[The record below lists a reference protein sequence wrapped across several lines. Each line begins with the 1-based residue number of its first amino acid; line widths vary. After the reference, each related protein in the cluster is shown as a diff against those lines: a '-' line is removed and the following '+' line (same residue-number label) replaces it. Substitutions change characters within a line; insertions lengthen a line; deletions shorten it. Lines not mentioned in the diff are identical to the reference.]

1 MSLRSKILLILLVV
15 VTLYAALDYGIQRL
29 VVFPSFIALEQHEAK
44 KDLER
49 CFEAL
54 RRESYH
60 LDTFNHDWAAWD
72 DTYEFVR
79 DRNTDYISSNLV
91 AQTFIDNKLNLI
103 YVCDEAG
110 RVVWG
115 EIRNV
120 DTWQRMHLKGFP
132 AESLPPTHPLLS
144 HASVDS
150 AIAGVFTTEHKPM
163 LVSSRPIV
171 TTNNEGPIR
180 GTLIMGRFLSEDS
193 VQTLVEQTRV
203 NFRLWPITGH
213 AIPEAQREVLNDI
226 SDDQPLLISD
236 HDNNLLLVYAIFPD
250 IQDNAALLVRAD
262 IPREISARGAAALR
276 FALLSIL
283 VGAIV
288 ILLVLFV
295 LLQRTVV
302 APMAK
307 LTAHV
312 VAIGK
317 TDNLSARLS
326 LPRRDEIG
334 ILAQE
339 CDRMVAQ
346 LSEARKKLLE
356 QSYHSGMAEMA
367 SGILHN
373 IRNSLNPMVVDI
385 DVLRQELRKAPIEK
399 IEMARTELTDGTPS
413 SQRRKDLNTFLDLAN
428 KNLATLIRKVRAKL
442 DDVASRASHIEEILP
457 ERDTLSLRQRPMEG
471 VRLDELVRDSIALIP
486 GHLCEGVSVEIDPS
500 VGKIGSVRAHRAS
513 LWQILANLLVNAAE
527 SIKRADLI
535 SGKIEIRGDAEQVDG
550 IDMIHLRI
558 CDDGQGIDPKN
569 LDRIFKRGFTTNKK
583 GSWGIGLHWCA
594 NTIAA
599 INGRLYAESAGIGHG
614 ACFHL
619 LFPRDQ

>member
-1 MSLRSKILLILLVV
+1 MLLRSKILLILLVV
-15 VTLYAALDYGIQRL
+15 VALYAALDYGIQRL
-29 VVFPSFIALEQHEAK
+29 VVFPSFIALEQHEAE

-72 DTYEFVR
+72 DTYQFVR

-120 DTWQRMHLKGFP
+120 DTWQRMHLNGFP

-150 AIAGVFTTEHKPM
+150 AIAGVFTTEYKPM

-213 AIPEAQREVLNDI
+213 AIPEAEREVLNNI

-236 HDNNLLLVYAIFPD
+236 NDNNLLLVYATFPD
-250 IQDNAALLVRAD
+250 VQDNAALLVRAE
-262 IPREISARGAAALR
+262 IPKEISAKGAAALR

-317 TDNLSARLS
+317 SDDLSARLS
-326 LPRRDEIG
+326 LPRGDEIG
-334 ILAQE
+334 TLARE
-339 CDRMVAQ
+339 CDRMVEQ
-346 LSEARKKLLE
+346 LSEARKKLLQ

-399 IEMARTELTDGTPS
+399 IEMAQTELTEGTPS
-413 SQRRKDLNTFLDLAN
+413 SQRRKDLNTFLDLAT
-428 KNLATLIRKVRAKL
+428 KNLATLFRKVRAKL

-486 GHLCEGVSVEIDPS
+486 GDLCQGVSVEIDPS
-500 VGKIGSVRAHRAS
+500 VEKIGSVRAHRVS

-527 SIKRADLI
+527 SIKRADLT
-535 SGKIEIRGDAEQVDG
+535 SGKIEIRVDAERVDG

-558 CDDGQGIDPKN
+558 CDDGQGIAPSN
-569 LDRIFKRGFTTNKK
+569 LDRIFKRGFTMNRKD
-583 GSWGIGLHWCA
+583 SWGIGLHWCA

-599 INGRLYAESAGIGHG
+599 MNGRLYAESAGIGHG

>member
-1 MSLRSKILLILLVV
+1 MSLRSKILLILLAV

-49 CFEAL
+49 GFEAL
-54 RRESYH
+54 RREFYH

-72 DTYEFVR
+72 DTYQFVR
-79 DRNTDYISSNLV
+79 DRNTEYISSNLV

-110 RVVWG
+110 KVVWG
-115 EIRNV
+115 EIRDV
-120 DTWQRMHLKGFP
+120 DTWQRILLKQLP
-132 AESLPPTHPLLS
+132 AESLPPAHPLLS
-144 HASVDS
+144 HDSVDS
-150 AIAGVFTTEHKPM
+150 AIAGVLATQYKPM

-180 GTLIMGRFLSEDS
+180 GTLIMGRFLCEDS

-203 NFRLWPITGH
+203 NLQIWPITGH
-213 AIPEAQREVLNDI
+213 AMPEAEREVLNDI
-226 SDDQPLLISD
+226 SNGQPLLVSD
-236 HDNNLLLVYAIFPD
+236 IENNLLLVYATFPD
-250 IQDNAALLVRAD
+250 IQGVPALLVRAD

-283 VGAIV
+283 VGGIV

-295 LLQRTVV
+295 LLQRTIVV
-302 APMAK
+302 PMAK

-317 TDNLSARLS
+317 SDDMSARLS
-326 LPRRDEIG
+326 LLRRDEIG

-339 CDRMVAQ
+339 CDRMVEQ

-399 IEMARTELTDGTPS
+399 IEMAQTELTEGTPS
-413 SQRRKDLNTFLDLAN
+413 SQRRKDLSTFLKLAN
-428 KNLATLIRKVRAKL
+428 ENLATLICRVRAKL
-442 DDVASRASHIEEILP
+442 DDVASRASHIEELLP
-457 ERDTLSLRQRPMEG
+457 NRDELSPRQRPMEE

-486 GHLCEGVSVEIDPS
+486 GDLREIVSVEIDPS
-500 VGKIGSVRAHRAS
+500 LGEIGLVRAHRVS
-513 LWQILANLLVNAAE
+513 LWQVLANLLVNAAE
-527 SIKRADLI
+527 SIKRANST
-535 SGKIEIRGDAEQVDG
+535 SGKVEIQAVAEQIDG

-569 LDRIFKRGFTTNKK
+569 LDRIFERGFTVNKK

-599 INGRLYAESAGIGHG
+599 MNGRLYAESEGLGHG
-614 ACFHL
+614 ACFHV